1 VCDSSDRRPQGS
13 HRERIGGTHGAQ
25 REPTRDRL
33 LVGVMRTWVI
43 LAAVVFFA
51 SLLGAAVGTALV
63 LIYAPWLAWY
73 GLLPSRW

>member
-1 VCDSSDRRPQGS
+1 
-13 HRERIGGTHGAQ
+13 
-25 REPTRDRL
+25 
-33 LVGVMRTWVI
+33 MRTWVI

-73 GLLPSRW
+73 GLLPSRWYPLAFAAIAVAAIVAC

>member
-1 VCDSSDRRPQGS
+1 
-13 HRERIGGTHGAQ
+13 
-25 REPTRDRL
+25 
-33 LVGVMRTWVI
+33 MRTGVI